1 MEITFIIRTIFV
13 GFALAAAVGPIW
25 ILVMQ
30 RTLARGWV
38 VGLASG
44 LGVAIADGLYGLAG
58 GLGLSAITTNL
69 SDFDTFLRI
78 AGGLVLLF
86 LGIKIFFTTP
96 NVEIQAG
103 THSDRV
109 DAQALLIAFGS
120 LFILTLANPLTIISF
135 AALYTGMG
143 ADVLELGSNSAW
155 IFAGSIFTGSSL
167 WWLAL
172 VSGVNLLS
180 GKLDAHVFRFVNQI
194 AGAVIVGFGIT
205 ILF

>member
-1 MEITFIIRTIFV
+1 M
-13 GFALAAAVGPIW
+13 A
-25 ILVMQ
+25 
-30 RTLARGWV
+30 
-38 VGLASG
+38 
-44 LGVAIADGLYGLAG
+44 AIA
-58 GLGLSAITTNL
+58 TNL
-69 SDFDTFLRI
+69 SEFEPFLRI
-78 AGGLVLLF
+78 AGELVILF
-86 LGIKIFFTTP
+86 LGIKIFFTTL

-143 ADVLELGSNSAW
+143 ADVLDLGSNSAW
-155 IFAGSIFTGSSL
+155 IFAGSIFTGSSF

-194 AGAVIVGFGIT
+194 AVAVV
-205 ILF
+205 

>member
-1 MEITFIIRTIFV
+1 M
-13 GFALAAAVGPIW
+13 GFALVAAVGPIW

-58 GLGLSAITTNL
+58 GLGLSAITTVL
-69 SDFDTFLRI
+69 SDFDIFLRI

-86 LGIKIFFTTP
+86 LGIKIFSTIP
-96 NVEIQAG
+96 NVEFQAEA
-103 THSDRV
+103 HSDRV
-109 DAQALLIAFGS
+109 DTQELFVAFSSLL
-120 LFILTLANPLTIISF
+120 ILTLANPLTILSF

-180 GKLDAHVFRFVNQI
+180 GKLDAHVFRWINRVAGVLIASFGVN
-194 AGAVIVGFGIT
+194 
-205 ILF
+205 ILY